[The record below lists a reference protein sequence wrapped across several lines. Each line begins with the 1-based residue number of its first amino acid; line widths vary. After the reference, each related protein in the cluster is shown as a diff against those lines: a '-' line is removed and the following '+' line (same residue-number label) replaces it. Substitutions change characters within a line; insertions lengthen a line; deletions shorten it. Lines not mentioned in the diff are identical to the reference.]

1 MRLRQME
8 GRNKQAADAVLKVH
22 LLSLKP
28 SKLISVIKLISTQN
42 RLSPVIDMEEQQH
55 QILSNFDTFLKIAG
69 SELGA
74 LRSVAR

>member
-8 GRNKQAADAVLKVH
+8 ARNKQAADAVLKVH
-22 LLSLKP
+22 LLQNQSF
-28 SKLISVIKLISTQN
+28 SSRNLISTQN

>member
-8 GRNKQAADAVLKVH
+8 ARNKQAADAVLKVH
-22 LLSLKP
+22 LLQNQSF
-28 SKLISVIKLISTQN
+28 SRQNLISTQN

>member
-8 GRNKQAADAVLKVH
+8 TRNKQAADAVLKVN
-22 LLSLKP
+22 LLLL
-28 SKLISVIKLISTQN
+28 KLITKLVSTQN
-42 RLSPVIDMEEQQH
+42 RLPPMIDMEEQQH